1 VHISI
6 LWNSQS
12 ILSDLVKMPFSHH
25 SHSGQFCGHATG
37 TLEEMI
43 QTAISKGMKVFALTE
58 HMPREV
64 EDFYPEE
71 VLIFSSL
78 LGTGLTHRRLI
89 RIPMQRV

>member
-1 VHISI
+1 
-6 LWNSQS
+6 
-12 ILSDLVKMPFSHH
+12 MPFSHH

-58 HMPREV
+58 HMPRDV

-71 VLIFSSL
+71 VLIFPPM
-78 LGTGLTHRRLI
+78 LGARLTHPRSTP
-89 RIPMQRV
+89 IPMQRVWQS